1 MRSAAFDLAIFFAV
15 LAIAIATYGM
25 IDAHRRLESS
35 GDAVVL
41 LLPSEKTPERD
52 EIVRGATRAS
62 RDLKIPFIIDETGG
76 DVSFIGDSGAGL
88 KHDVYA
94 SVNSN
99 EPASAFAA
107 GYVAVLA
114 SRTTVLA
121 MRDPEVTK
129 AAAVA
134 ADEEEVVKK
143 NEASAYAR
151 INYSDRI

>member
-25 IDAHRRLESS
+25 IDARRRLESS
-35 GDAVVL
+35 GDATVL
-41 LLPSEKTPERD
+41 LLPSETPERD

-62 RDLKIPFIIDETGG
+62 RDLKIPFVIDETGG
-76 DVSFIGDSGAGL
+76 DVSFLGDSGAGL

-94 SVNSN
+94 STNPN
-99 EPASAFAA
+99 KPASAFAA

-121 MRDPEVTK
+121 MRDPEAAKT
-129 AAAVA
+129 AAVEKRK
-134 ADEEEVVKK
+134 DPVKK
-143 NEASAYAR
+143 NEVGADSR
-151 INYSDRI
+151 IN

>member
-1 MRSAAFDLAIFFAV
+1 MRSPAFDLAIFFAV

-41 LLPSEKTPERD
+41 LLPSETPERD

-76 DVSFIGDSGAGL
+76 DVSFLGDSGAGL

-94 SVNSN
+94 SANPN

-121 MRDPEVTK
+121 MRDPEAMK
-129 AAAVA
+129 AAGAEK
-134 ADEEEVVKK
+134 EEEVIKK